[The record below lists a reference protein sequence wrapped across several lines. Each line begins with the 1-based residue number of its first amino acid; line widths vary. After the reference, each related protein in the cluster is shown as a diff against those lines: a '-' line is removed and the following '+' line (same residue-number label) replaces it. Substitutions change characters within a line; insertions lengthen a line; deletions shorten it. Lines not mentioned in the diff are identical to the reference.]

1 LSATILNFGVVA
13 LGSSSASQSVTVT
26 NASAGAV
33 GVTSIGA
40 TGDYT
45 TTTTCGSSIAAGGN
59 CSVSVTFTPS
69 IAGTRTGSLT
79 ITLSTGAQTASL
91 TGIGSSSSAT
101 VVLSYSPSAV
111 TFNNGYTI
119 GDNPSQTVTVTNS
132 STASVAIAGIGLS
145 GDPSITQ
152 KNTCLASLAAGATC
166 KITVTFKPV
175 AYGTFASTLT
185 VTEGNGAVDTVSVT
199 GVSSVNN

>member
-1 LSATILNFGVVA
+1 MSF
-13 LGSSSASQSVTVT
+13 
-26 NASAGAV
+26 
-33 GVTSIGA
+33 
-40 TGDYT
+40 
-45 TTTTCGSSIAAGGN
+45 
-59 CSVSVTFTPS
+59 
-69 IAGTRTGSLT
+69 
-79 ITLSTGAQTASL
+79 
-91 TGIGSSSSAT
+91 
-101 VVLSYSPSAV
+101 SPSAV

-132 STASVAIAGIGLS
+132 SAASVAIAGIGLS

-152 KNTCLASLAAGATC
+152 KNACFASLAAGATC

-175 AYGTFASTLT
+175 AYGTFTSTLT